1 MTVLVTG
8 ANGFVGSAV
17 ARALLE
23 RGYPVVAMV
32 RQEAELS
39 NLALL
44 PVEIRVGDIRDLASI
59 SRAMQGCKAVIHVAA
74 DYRLWVRHPESMYST
89 NVDGT
94 RNIIETAL
102 RQGVGR
108 IVYTSSVATLGAAET
123 GGESDEETPVT
134 AEQMIGHY
142 KRSKY
147 LAEQV
152 AWGLVSE
159 RDAPVVI
166 VNPSTPLGPGD
177 IKPTP
182 TGRIILDAM
191 RGRIPAF
198 VDTGLNV
205 VHVDDVAAGH
215 VAALERGEV
224 GRRYIL
230 GGENLT
236 LQQILTRIATS
247 TGRPPPSLKLPHS
260 VAMAIAWLSEGVAR
274 VSGHEPRAT
283 VDGVRMSKRAMFYS
297 SARAVRELGY
307 RFRPASEAID
317 DAILW
322 FVGSEIRK
330 VERHA

>member
-147 LAEQV
+147 R
-152 AWGLVSE
+152 AWN
-159 RDAPVVI
+159 R
-166 VNPSTPLGPGD
+166 
-177 IKPTP
+177 
-182 TGRIILDAM
+182 
-191 RGRIPAF
+191 
-198 VDTGLNV
+198 
-205 VHVDDVAAGH
+205 
-215 VAALERGEV
+215 
-224 GRRYIL
+224 
-230 GGENLT
+230 
-236 LQQILTRIATS
+236 
-247 TGRPPPSLKLPHS
+247 
-260 VAMAIAWLSEGVAR
+260 
-274 VSGHEPRAT
+274 SGTHR
-283 VDGVRMSKRAMFYS
+283 S
-297 SARAVRELGY
+297 S
-307 RFRPASEAID
+307 
-317 DAILW
+317 
-322 FVGSEIRK
+322 
-330 VERHA
+330 

>member
-1 MTVLVTG
+1 
-8 ANGFVGSAV
+8 
-17 ARALLE
+17 
-23 RGYPVVAMV
+23 
-32 RQEAELS
+32 
-39 NLALL
+39 
-44 PVEIRVGDIRDLASI
+44 
-59 SRAMQGCKAVIHVAA
+59 
-74 DYRLWVRHPESMYST
+74 
-89 NVDGT
+89 
-94 RNIIETAL
+94 
-102 RQGVGR
+102 
-108 IVYTSSVATLGAAET
+108 
-123 GGESDEETPVT
+123 
-134 AEQMIGHY
+134 
-142 KRSKY
+142 
-147 LAEQV
+147 
-152 AWGLVSE
+152 
-159 RDAPVVI
+159 
-166 VNPSTPLGPGD
+166 
-177 IKPTP
+177 
-182 TGRIILDAM
+182 M